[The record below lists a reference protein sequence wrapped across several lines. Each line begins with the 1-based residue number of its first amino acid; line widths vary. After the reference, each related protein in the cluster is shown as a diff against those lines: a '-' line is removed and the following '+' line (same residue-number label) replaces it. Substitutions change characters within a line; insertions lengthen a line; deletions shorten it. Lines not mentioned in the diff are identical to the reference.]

1 MIRFH
6 RITLLVMDSVGIGA
20 MPDAAAWGDAGA
32 DTLGHILAMER
43 PHLPELQKLGLG
55 NIRSLPN
62 LSPAQ
67 TPAASFGKAAI
78 FSNGKDTTV
87 GHWEMTGVVTAQPFP
102 TYPHGFPES
111 ILEPFR
117 NAIGRDVLGNKA
129 ASGTDIIRELGAE
142 HLRTGNPIVYTS
154 ADSVFQIAAHEDVIP
169 LEELYRIC
177 KIARAI
183 LDGPNRVARVIARPF
198 IGEPG
203 RFQRT
208 ENRKDFAIQP
218 PGKTLLDHLKKAGIA
233 TVGIGKVPSIFDFR
247 GFTDRVEAHDNT
259 SVIDQTIREL
269 RQPGEGLVFANLG
282 DFDMLW
288 GHRRD
293 SRAYARGLEYFDSR
307 IPDILEA
314 LNDQDCLILTADHGC
329 DPTAPGS
336 DHTREYVPVLVYG
349 KGLKGGVNLG
359 VRSSLADIG
368 QTIAANFALK
378 LSFGTSFLDA
388 LRHPADF
395 AAL

>member
-1 MIRFH
+1 M
-6 RITLLVMDSVGIGA
+6 VMDSVGIGA

-32 DTLGHILAMER
+32 DTLGHILAVER
-43 PHLPELQKLGLG
+43 PRLPELQKLGLG

-87 GHWEMTGVVTAQPFP
+87 GHWEMTGVVTAEPFP
-102 TYPHGFPES
+102 TYPDGFPES
-111 ILEPFR
+111 VLRPFR
-117 NAIGRDVLGNKA
+117 KAIGRDVLGNKA
-129 ASGTDIIRELGAE
+129 ASGTEIIRELGTE

-169 LEELYRIC
+169 LKELYRIC

-208 ENRKDFAIQP
+208 GNRKDFAIQP
-218 PGKTLLDHLKKAGIA
+218 PGKTLLDHLKEAGIG

-247 GFTDRVEAHDNT
+247 GFTDWVDAHDNP
-259 SVIDQTIREL
+259 SVIDQTIGVL
-269 RQPGEGLVFANLG
+269 RRPVEGLVFANLG

-293 SRAYARGLEYFDSR
+293 SGAYARGLEYFDSR

-314 LNDQDCLILTADHGC
+314 LKDGDCLILTADHGC

-349 KGLKGGVNLG
+349 KGLKGGMNLG

-368 QTIAANFALK
+368 QTIAANFDIK
-378 LSFGTSFLDA
+378 LSFGTSFLDE

-395 AAL
+395 TAL

>member
-1 MIRFH
+1 
-6 RITLLVMDSVGIGA
+6 

-67 TPAASFGKAAI
+67 TPAASFRKAAI

-208 ENRKDFAIQP
+208 GNRKDFAIQP
-218 PGKTLLDHLKKAGIA
+218 PGKTLLDHLKEAGIG

-247 GFTDRVEAHDNT
+247 GFTDWVDAHDNP
-259 SVIDQTIREL
+259 SVIDQTIGVL
-269 RQPGEGLVFANLG
+269 RQPVEGLVFANLG

-293 SRAYARGLEYFDSR
+293 SGAYARGLEYFDSR

-314 LNDQDCLILTADHGC
+314 LNDGDCLILTADHGC

-349 KGLKGGVNLG
+349 KGLKGGMNLG

-368 QTIAANFALK
+368 QTIAANFAIK
-378 LSFGTSFLDA
+378 LSFGTSFLDE

-395 AAL
+395 TAF